1 MRANKAKLW
10 HLKQVNLFRG
20 MPAELGAKVEEM
32 TTMQSFTKGSKLFLS
47 PDPTNNLFILKSGRV
62 KVSKVA
68 EDGKELIKAIL
79 YPGEIFGET
88 GLSGSLMR
96 GDEATALDNNVL
108 VCAMKI
114 DDLKTLMSMHPSLGL
129 SVTASLGKKM
139 ARMDRQLESLIFK
152 DAQGR
157 VIEFLLLMAKDHGE
171 VIGKHVIIEHNLT
184 HQDMANL
191 TATSR
196 QTVTTILNDLKEEG
210 ILSIERKKVLVKD
223 MAALKEFLETPLA
236 SD

>member
-1 MRANKAKLW
+1 MTANKAKLW
-10 HLKQVNLFRG
+10 YLKQVNLFKG

-32 TTMQSFTKGSKLFLS
+32 TTMQSFAKGEKVYLS
-47 PDPTNNLFILKSGRV
+47 PDPTNSLFILKTGRV

-88 GLSGSLMR
+88 GLSGSVLR

-114 DDLKTLMSMHPSLGL
+114 EHLKMLMSMHPSLGL

-157 VIEFLLLMAKDHGE
+157 VVEFLLRMAKDHGKVE
-171 VIGKHVIIEHNLT
+171 GEQVVIEHNLT

-196 QTVTTILNDLKEEG
+196 QTVTTILNDLREEG
-210 ILSIERKKVLVKD
+210 ILNIERKKVLVKD
-223 MAALKEFLETPLA
+223 MDALEQSVEKPMTSE
-236 SD
+236 